1 MPRLDNIREGPVNGP
16 RKSNELNDE
25 GIPPQLPNLN
35 WQVLEVTE
43 EN

>member
-16 RKSNELNDE
+16 RNSNGLNDE
-25 GIPPQLPNLN
+25 GIPPQPPILN
-35 WQVLEVTE
+35 GQVLEVTE